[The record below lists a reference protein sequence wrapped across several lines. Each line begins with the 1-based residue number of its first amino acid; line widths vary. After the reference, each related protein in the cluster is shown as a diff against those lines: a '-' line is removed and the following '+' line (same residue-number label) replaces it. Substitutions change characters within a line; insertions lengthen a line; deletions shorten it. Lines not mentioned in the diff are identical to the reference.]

1 MSIEQIIVLAVVQ
14 GITEFLPISS
24 SGHLILIPTL
34 TGWPDQGQFTDVMLH
49 LGTLLAILIYFWR
62 DVWRL
67 ILGTLL
73 LFRGKV
79 TDDGRLA
86 LYILAGTIPAI
97 LFGFTLKKLNVPDL
111 ERNITVVAW
120 NTVAYGVLMLVA
132 DQVGR
137 QVKTIDNVSLKDAVL
152 IGVAQ
157 ALALIPG
164 TSRSGVTMTAAR
176 FLGFT
181 RPDSA
186 RFSFLLGIPATTAAI
201 VLTVGDAVKS
211 GCHITADEL
220 LAAGLTFVAGIL
232 AIAFLMGLLKRISF
246 LPFVLYRM
254 ALGGF
259 LLVLVYVYGV
269 HLSPVEAQGTCG
281 PGQQSSIS
289 VVLPGAASARG

>member
-24 SGHLILIPTL
+24 SGHLILIPFL
-34 TGWPDQGQFTDVMLH
+34 TGWPDQGQFTDVMSH
-49 LGTLLAILIYFWR
+49 LGTLLAVLIYFWR
-62 DVWRL
+62 DVRRL
-67 ILGTLL
+67 ILGTLK

-86 LYILAGTIPAI
+86 LYILVGTIPAV

-120 NTVAYGVLMLVA
+120 NTVIYGMLMLVA
-132 DQVGR
+132 DMYGR
-137 QVKTIDNVSLKDAVL
+137 QEKTINDVTLKNAIL
-152 IGVAQ
+152 IGCAQ

-176 FLGFT
+176 FLNFT
-181 RPDSA
+181 RPDAA
-186 RFSFLLGIPATTAAI
+186 RFSFLLGIPATAAAI
-201 VLTVGDAVKS
+201 VLTVGDALKS
-211 GCHITADEL
+211 GCHITAGEL
-220 LAAGLTFVAGIL
+220 LVAGFTFIAGIL
-232 AIAFLMGLLKRISF
+232 AIAFLMNLLRRISF

-259 LLVLVYVYGV
+259 LLVLVYGYGA
-269 HLSPVEAQGTCG
+269 HLPPAPEGNCG
-281 PGQQSSIS
+281 PGQPAAQSA
-289 VVLPGAASARG
+289 PAAQ

>member
-1 MSIEQIIVLAVVQ
+1 
-14 GITEFLPISS
+14 LPSCRASRNSS
-24 SGHLILIPTL
+24 R
-34 TGWPDQGQFTDVMLH
+34 F
-49 LGTLLAILIYFWR
+49 R

-73 LFRGKV
+73 LLPGKV
-79 TDDGRLA
+79 TDGGRLA

-97 LFGFTLKKLNVPDL
+97 LFGFTLKQLNGPDL

-132 DQVGR
+132 DMIGR
-137 QVKTIDNVSLKDAVL
+137 QVKTIDNVTLKDAVL

-186 RFSFLLGIPATTAAI
+186 RFSFLLGILAATAAI
-201 VLTVGDAVKS
+201 VFTIGDAVKND
-211 GCHITADEL
+211 GHITSDEL
-220 LAAGLTFVAGIL
+220 LAAGLTFIAGIL
-232 AIAFLMGLLKRISF
+232 AIAFWMGLLKRISF

-254 ALGGF
+254 ALDGF

-269 HLSPVEAQGTCG
+269 RLPPVAAQGNG
-281 PGQQSSIS
+281 EPRQQASIPPRRHARKNLHRRTVFRQARPCQISST
-289 VVLPGAASARG
+289 SAGSNPL